1 MNVDQDQA
9 GVTVL
14 LLTGGDPIDPA
25 LAAVLPSEAF
35 VIAADS
41 GVEQALALGR
51 RVDLAVGDFDSVDR
65 DALEAVAAAG
75 AQVER
80 HPEAKDETDL
90 ELGLAAAASRG
101 AVRVVVAGGHGGR
114 VDHFLANA
122 LLLASPRFAHMRV
135 EAYVGPSRIAVVRD
149 GVTLVGGVGDLVSL
163 LAVGGAAEGV
173 RTTGLRYPLRRERLD
188 VGSTRGVSNVFD
200 DASATVELDG
210 GTLLAVQP
218 GLAA

>member
-1 MNVDQDQA
+1 MDQDDV

-25 LAAVLPSEAF
+25 LAAVLPREAF

-51 RVDLAVGDFDSVDR
+51 SVDLAVGDFDSVDP

-75 AQVER
+75 ALVER

-101 AVRVVVAGGHGGR
+101 AVSVVVAGGHGGR

-149 GVTLVGGVGDLVSL
+149 GVTLVGRVGDLVSL

-200 DASATVELDG
+200 DPSATVELDG

-218 GLAA
+218 GMAA